1 MGFFRCSTRFGNWGK
16 GWAIALAV
24 TLLMA
29 ATGCASS
36 SPQPMSPLPEPPQ
49 IEQGVPDRLTIP
61 DLKEVLPEATAT
73 EALPST
79 VEAAEEPAP
88 TAETPGGIGD
98 RPQATA
104 ADDVAD
110 DDTPVPT
117 AVKKTETKSTEAKST
132 EAKSTETAPP
142 TASMKPHP
150 ASEPGVSAAPK
161 ETPDSQAP
169 PTADQAELAPSPD
182 PQLQGDAPKPQPT
195 ASTKATPPTTT
206 SATATPTTAEADSV
220 EVTTEATAP
229 VAEGAQADQP
239 SAKPAMVQPNAAAD
253 AAMQALETNLL
264 GTTTASDGSS
274 APPNNDDELFK
285 KQAVQRVMSAV
296 NAETDP
302 VQTSP

>member
-142 TASMKPHP
+142 SASMKPNP

-169 PTADQAELAPSPD
+169 PTADQAALVPSPD
-182 PQLQGDAPKPQPT
+182 PQPKEDAPKPQST
-195 ASTKATPPTTT
+195 ASAKPTTPTPT
-206 SATATPTTAEADSV
+206 SATPTEAKADSV

-229 VAEGAQADQP
+229 VAEEAQADQP

-253 AAMQALETNLL
+253 AAMQALETSLL